1 MDYEKMKVAE
11 LRELLEAKGLS
22 KSGKKS
28 ELIERLSDKPKEL
41 ATDKRG
47 RQMRPG
53 QRPRR

>member
-28 ELIERLSDKPKEL
+28 ELIERRSEKPKML

-47 RQMRPG
+47 RQMRPW
-53 QRPRR
+53 QMPRR

>member
-11 LRELLEAKGLS
+11 LGELLEAKGLS

-47 RQMRPG
+47 RQMRPW
-53 QRPRR
+53 QMPRR